1 MKFRGLFFL
10 IIAGAISLSSCASLS
25 KSQMNT
31 IQSFSNSCE
40 NYSKYPGVLF
50 TEMAKIRADRGCFF
64 SASLSNPDLRIKE
77 LNAINKAL
85 VSDLELGKKADVS
98 LEILKTYQRALK
110 SLSHADRY
118 NNTGRE
124 FRSLG
129 RNLDSLV
136 KKYNQLDI
144 SDPLPLGVGKA
155 VGKIVGYGAELY
167 VRNVQTRAVRSFV
180 VEGDT
185 LVSAVCNNIV
195 KIMSGSAVVDLIENE
210 VKGLDANF
218 LSYIKSSNGSFSDDK
233 EYLLLLSRVNN
244 LKKLRSGT
252 VTAAKAISK
261 AHNKIAKEV
270 VKRKKVKQIYIELQ
284 ELDDEISALR
294 KSIETLNL

>member
-1 MKFRGLFFL
+1 M
-10 IIAGAISLSSCASLS
+10 
-25 KSQMNT
+25 
-31 IQSFSNSCE
+31 
-40 NYSKYPGVLF
+40 
-50 TEMAKIRADRGCFF
+50 
-64 SASLSNPDLRIKE
+64 
-77 LNAINKAL
+77 
-85 VSDLELGKKADVS
+85 
-98 LEILKTYQRALK
+98 KTYQRALK

-185 LVSAVCNNIV
+185 LVSAVV
-195 KIMSGSAVVDLIENE
+195 
-210 VKGLDANF
+210 
-218 LSYIKSSNGSFSDDK
+218 
-233 EYLLLLSRVNN
+233 
-244 LKKLRSGT
+244 
-252 VTAAKAISK
+252 
-261 AHNKIAKEV
+261 
-270 VKRKKVKQIYIELQ
+270 
-284 ELDDEISALR
+284 
-294 KSIETLNL
+294 